1 MKSFLMVMFY
11 FSVEL
16 FLMAIISVT
25 IEFCQ
30 IQMLQCQCFLLFS
43 VPKFNVTV
51 LAPYVFKLCW
61 LWSISVFSSAW
72 LWTSYIVRAKEP
84 LSLFIFFV
92 SL

>member
-1 MKSFLMVMFY
+1 MNRHEEKNYEIV
-11 FSVEL
+11 
-16 FLMAIISVT
+16 
-25 IEFCQ
+25 IE
-30 IQMLQCQCFLLFS
+30 
-43 VPKFNVTV
+43 NVTV

-61 LWSISVFSSAW
+61 LWSVSVFSSAW